1 MGAPLRETALRPK
14 ELMDEQV
21 RRYAADVAWL
31 LERRDRF
38 VPVPCPVCGASEHE
52 LAWRKYDLDYL
63 DCSGC
68 HTVYMSPRP
77 APDLL
82 TEFYASS
89 TNYEYWNEV
98 IFPASEDARR
108 EKLFK
113 PRAERVAE
121 IVERHGTRTGTI
133 VDVGAGFG
141 TFCEE
146 ITRLGVFD
154 RVIAL
159 EPEPHLAETCR
170 AKGLEVINSPVEDA
184 ELGEVDVVTSFEVIE
199 HLFSPRDFVA
209 RCADVLSA
217 DGLFVVTCPNVRG
230 FDIQVMREVANAVDT
245 EHLNYM
251 HPGSLGLLLEES
263 GFEVLERSTPGRLD
277 AELVRNKVL
286 SGEFSLDGQP
296 FLQQVLI
303 DEWET
308 AGDRFQDFLA
318 EAGLSSNMWLVGRR
332 LG

>member
-1 MGAPLRETALRPK
+1 
-14 ELMDEQV
+14 LMEEQV

-31 LERRDRF
+31 LERRGRF
-38 VPVPCPVCGASEHE
+38 VEVPCPVCGASAHSV
-52 LAWRKYDLDYL
+52 AWRKYDLDYL
-63 DCSGC
+63 DCSSC
-68 HTVYMSPRP
+68 RTVYMSPRP
-77 APDLL
+77 EPALL
-82 TEFYASS
+82 AEFYTNS

-121 IVERHGTRTGTI
+121 IVARHGTRAGTI

-146 ITRLGVFD
+146 IIKLGVFE

-159 EPEPHLAETCR
+159 EPEPHLAASCR
-170 AKGLEVINSPVEDA
+170 AKGLEVIEAPVEA
-184 ELGEVDVVTSFEVIE
+184 VELDRVDVVTSFEVIE
-199 HLFSPRDFVA
+199 HLFSPRDFVT
-209 RCADVLSA
+209 RCADVVSPA
-217 DGLFVVTCPNVRG
+217 GLFVVTCPNVRG
-230 FDIQVMREVANAVDT
+230 FDIAVMREAANAVDT

-251 HPGSLGLLLEES
+251 HPGSLGLLLKQT
-263 GFEVLERSTPGRLD
+263 GFEVLESSTPGRLD
-277 AELVRNKVL
+277 AELVRNKVIE
-286 SGEFSLDGQP
+286 GKFSLEGQP

-308 AGDRFQDFLA
+308 VGDRFQDFLA

-332 LG
+332 GG